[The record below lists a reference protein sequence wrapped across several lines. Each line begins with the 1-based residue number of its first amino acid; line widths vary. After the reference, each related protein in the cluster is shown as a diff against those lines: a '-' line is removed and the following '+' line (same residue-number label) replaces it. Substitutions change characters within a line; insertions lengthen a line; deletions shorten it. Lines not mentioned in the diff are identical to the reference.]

1 MNCSARAGRA
11 RGASRGPGQAD
22 RILGATLIA
31 AEVCMG
37 FETIS
42 IGSLFAF
49 TAVLVVIAIEA
60 GYWAGHAV
68 HRNRENEKE
77 SAVATIVSA
86 NMALLA
92 FVLAF
97 TFAIVS
103 NLYEA
108 RKTLV
113 REDANTIRTAFLRA
127 DFLPEPDR
135 GKVAELFAEYVDL
148 RVRMAQGPSPES
160 IRQGLVRSER
170 IHRQL
175 WEMALAQARTG
186 TQPAI
191 SNLYIPALNEM
202 IRVYA
207 LRVDIALET
216 RLPRNIWLVQY
227 TLLVLA
233 MAGFGYQMANAGSRR
248 SWATPCLALSFAV
261 VIALIASLDRPMSG
275 YFTAPQQPMAD
286 LQAEIAAAMQSRQR
300 HQDEPGRE

>member
-1 MNCSARAGRA
+1 
-11 RGASRGPGQAD
+11 
-22 RILGATLIA
+22 
-31 AEVCMG
+31 MG

-42 IGSLFAF
+42 IGSLFAI

-68 HRNRENEKE
+68 HRHRENEKE
-77 SAVATIVSA
+77 SAVSTIVSA

-113 REDANTIRTAFLRA
+113 REDANAIRTAFLRA
-127 DFLPEPDR
+127 DFLPEADR

-160 IRQGLVRSER
+160 IRQGLIRSER

-175 WEMALAQARTG
+175 WEMAIAHARTG
-186 TQPAI
+186 TNPPI
-191 SNLYIPALNEM
+191 PNLYIPALNEM

-300 HQDEPGRE
+300 HQDGPGLE

>member
-1 MNCSARAGRA
+1 M
-11 RGASRGPGQAD
+11 D
-22 RILGATLIA
+22 
-31 AEVCMG
+31 

-42 IGSLFAF
+42 IGGLFTI
-49 TAVLVVIAIEA
+49 TAVLVVTAIEA
-60 GYWAGHAV
+60 GYRAGHVV
-68 HRNRENEKE
+68 HRHRENEKE

-103 NLYEA
+103 GLYEA
-108 RKTLV
+108 RKALV
-113 REDANTIRTAFLRA
+113 REDANAIRTAFLRA
-127 DFLPEPDR
+127 DFLLEPER
-135 GKVAELFAEYVDL
+135 GQAAELFAEYVDL
-148 RVRMAQGPSPES
+148 RVRVAREPGPDRL
-160 IRQGLVRSER
+160 RQGLVRSER

-175 WEMALAQARTG
+175 WDMAVANARTG
-186 TQPAI
+186 TNPPI
-191 SNLYIPALNEM
+191 PNLYIPALNEM
-202 IRVYA
+202 IRVHA

-286 LQAEIAAAMQSRQR
+286 LQAEIATVMQSRQR
-300 HQDEPGRE
+300 RQDEPDPE